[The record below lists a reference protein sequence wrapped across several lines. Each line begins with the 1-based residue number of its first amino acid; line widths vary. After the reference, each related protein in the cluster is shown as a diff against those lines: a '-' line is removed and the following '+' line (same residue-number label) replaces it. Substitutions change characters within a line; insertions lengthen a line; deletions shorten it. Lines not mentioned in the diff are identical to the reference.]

1 MYGLGIPI
9 LFPIAAV
16 SFLTLY
22 LVEKVMV
29 YYSYRQP
36 PMYDEKLN
44 NNVLNLMTYAPLLFL
59 SFGYWMLSSHQ
70 LLSNEVFYIETPNS
84 IPKTH
89 HVWTQFFSRIGY

>member
-9 LFPIAAV
+9 LFPIAAI

-22 LVEKVMV
+22 LVEKVMI

-44 NNVLNLMTYAPLLFL
+44 NNVLNIMTYAPLLFL
-59 SFGYWMLSSHQ
+59 SYGYWMLSS
-70 LLSNEVFYIETPNS
+70 
-84 IPKTH
+84 
-89 HVWTQFFSRIGY
+89 R